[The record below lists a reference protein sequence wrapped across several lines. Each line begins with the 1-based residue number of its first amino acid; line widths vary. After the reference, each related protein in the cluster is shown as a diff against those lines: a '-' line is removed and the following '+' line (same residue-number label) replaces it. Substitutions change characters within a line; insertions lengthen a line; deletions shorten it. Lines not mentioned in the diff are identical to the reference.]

1 VTSRVNPNQMEKSGP
16 SAPTG
21 SFAADNDSLEKDFK
35 ASSDDI
41 DRRVKAVFDE
51 YNRVFNALKGR
62 QQKLEGFAARIT
74 EHCRKESEGRNFSF
88 NKEEPILKLN
98 VGGED
103 INIRRT
109 AVEHGGSDDS
119 ILSVLLLNQWAYRFV
134 RNRNGRIF
142 LNLNPAWIAPAIN
155 VMRDL
160 SMKSSRRR
168 SMAEISV
175 EQKSGFDAVQSYYNL
190 GYLFPRH
197 SVVASAPSMIPS
209 MNCREYMEA
218 LYSFLQPELSDEEEG
233 RDVHLDLIHRG
244 SRDGYDPSVLHL
256 NCTGEYRTVVVIVDY
271 EKKVFGG
278 YFDGRQHDPAV
289 KVADSSF
296 LFSLTGHEAPE
307 KFARKADT
315 NLQSIFVQPHLMRFG
330 EDLVVNTPP
339 HQVCNSTLGT
349 DYYNQ
354 RAALNGRPNGGL
366 YQFVCSEIEVYRIL
380 DSPSSA
386 VRATHEVLEKMM
398 FDASCLSRAELSC
411 PLHSWILSAVN
422 RCGTQCSDF
431 DARLIYTAK
440 REDQTAATLHATLG
454 ASCNGKAMTVCIIK
468 DNRGHTLGS
477 FSDIPW
483 SCASTSVPTA
493 NSFTFSLG
501 GADRCH
507 SMQSRSVVV
516 SGPPYLISFGHE
528 FNVKP
533 DCSINYIFDGIKVTA
548 GKGTPLMAHEIAV
561 YEISPRAAVSDEATS
576 VKALNEVI
584 STDTRD
590 IKESIRKMD
599 EHVQQAELKLLREL
613 LQIEHL
619 SSSRKNWD
627 IKVGL
632 KAEWQKILDD
642 AADCKQDTTG
652 KTTMYMLG
660 EVMARLRIPGANGE
674 TRDEAAD
681 DEVVSYNV
689 GGTII
694 AVLRST
700 LVRQAPNS
708 AFASRFSGRWSE
720 QANEDMEDGHI
731 CLVRYLQ
738 GLDWCLPLHLHY
750 LYCLSHSLYCFL
762 RRSMTR
768 ILCAS
773 VVSSPTCNSKTFSE
787 RKLLTMYGVLLF
799 SPFIFLSLF

>member
-1 VTSRVNPNQMEKSGP
+1 MEKAGP
-16 SAPTG
+16 SAATG
-21 SFAADNDSLEKDFK
+21 GLEFDSDPFEKDLK

-109 AVEHGGSDDS
+109 AVEHGESDDS
-119 ILSVLLLNQWAYRFV
+119 ILSILLLNQWAYRFV

-142 LNLNPAWIAPAIN
+142 LNLNPAWIAPAISA
-155 VMRDL
+155 MRDL
-160 SMKSSRRR
+160 STKGSRKRK
-168 SMAEISV
+168 MTEISV
-175 EQKSGFDAVQSYYNL
+175 EQKSGFDAVQQYHNL

-197 SVVASAPSMIPS
+197 SVVVSAPSTIPS
-209 MNCREYMEA
+209 MNCRKYMEA

-244 SRDGYDPSVLHL
+244 YRDGYDPSVLHL
-256 NCTGEYRTVVVIVDY
+256 NCTGEYRTVIVIEDN
-271 EKKVFGG
+271 EENVFGG

-296 LFSLTGHEAPE
+296 LFSLTGHKTPK
-307 KFARKADT
+307 KFVRIADAHLSSPFVRPTTNPYDARSLINFGAD
-315 NLQSIFVQPHLMRFG
+315 LQLFG
-330 EDLVVNTPP
+330 RNPQ
-339 HQVCNSTLGT
+339 HGSSTLGK
-349 DYYNQ
+349 DYASNSEVT
-354 RAALNGRPNGGL
+354 LHGKPNINSNL
-366 YQFVCSEIEVYRIL
+366 FQCCELEVYRIL
-380 DSPSSA
+380 DYPLNARRAAAETLKKMRYSSI
-386 VRATHEVLEKMM
+386 LY
-398 FDASCLSRAELSC
+398 RAELSC

-454 ASCNGKAMTVCIIK
+454 ACCKGKAMTVCIIK

-533 DCSINYIFDGIKVTA
+533 DCSINYIVDGVKVTA
-548 GKGTPLMAHEIAV
+548 GMGTPLMAHEIAV
-561 YEISPRAAVSDEATS
+561 YEISPRASVSDEATN
-576 VKALNEVI
+576 VKALNQKI

-660 EVMARLRIPGANGE
+660 EVMARLHIPGANGE

>member
-1 VTSRVNPNQMEKSGP
+1 MEKAGRTAS
-16 SAPTG
+16 TG
-21 SFAADNDSLEKDFK
+21 SFAADNNSLEKDLK
-35 ASSDDI
+35 TSSDDI
-41 DRRVKAVFDE
+41 NRRVKAVFDE
-51 YNRVFNALKGR
+51 HNREFNALKGR

-74 EHCRKESEGRNFSF
+74 EHCRKESEGRNFSHD
-88 NKEEPILKLN
+88 KEEPILKLN

-109 AVEHGGSDDS
+109 AVEHGGPDDS

-134 RNRNGRIF
+134 KNRNGRIF

-168 SMAEISV
+168 SMTEISV

-190 GYLFPRH
+190 GHLFPRL
-197 SVVASAPSMIPS
+197 SVVVSAPSTIPS
-209 MNCREYMEA
+209 MDCREYMEA

-244 SRDGYDPSVLHL
+244 SRDGHDPSVLHL
-256 NCTGEYRTVVVIVDY
+256 NCNGEYRTVVVIEDR

-278 YFDGRQHDPAV
+278 YFDGRQRDPAV

-307 KFARKADT
+307 KFVRKADT

-330 EDLVVNTPP
+330 EDLVINTPP
-339 HQVCNSTLGT
+339 HVCSSKLGS
-349 DYYNQ
+349 DYHSNE
-354 RAALNGRPNGGL
+354 RAALKGLPNGGL
-366 YQFVCSEIEVYRIL
+366 HQFAYSEIEVYRIL
-380 DSPSSA
+380 DSPTSA
-386 VRATHEVLEKMM
+386 VRATHEILEKMM
-398 FDASCLSRAELSC
+398 LDASCLSKTELSC

-422 RCGTQCSDF
+422 RCGIQCSDF
-431 DARLIYTAK
+431 DAKLIYTAK

-454 ASCNGKAMTVCIIK
+454 ARCNGKAMTVCIIK
-468 DNRGHTLGS
+468 DNRGHTIGS
-477 FSDIPW
+477 FCDIPW

-533 DCSINYIFDGIKVTA
+533 DCSINYIVDGVKVTA

-561 YEISPRAAVSDEATS
+561 YEIAPRSAVSDATTG
-576 VKALNEVI
+576 VKSLNQKI

-590 IKESIRKMD
+590 IEESMRKMH
-599 EHVQQAELKLLREL
+599 EQVRTAEVKLLREL

-632 KAEWQKILDD
+632 KAEWQKILDTAANCRLD
-642 AADCKQDTTG
+642 ASG
-652 KTTMYMLG
+652 KTTMDMLG
-660 EVMARLRIPGANGE
+660 EVMARLHITGSSGE

-750 LYCLSHSLYCFL
+750 HYYLSHSLYCFL
-762 RRSMTR
+762 LRSMTR

-773 VVSSPTCNSKTFSE
+773 VASSPTCNSKTF
-787 RKLLTMYGVLLF
+787 
-799 SPFIFLSLF
+799 